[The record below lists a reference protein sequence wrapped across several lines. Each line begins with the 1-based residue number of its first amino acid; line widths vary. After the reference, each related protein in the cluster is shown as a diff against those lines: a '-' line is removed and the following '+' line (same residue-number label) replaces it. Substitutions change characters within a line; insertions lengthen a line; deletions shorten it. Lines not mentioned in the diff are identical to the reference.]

1 MQIKWFKDS
10 KELLSGAT
18 QPPTFIRELKPAEVV
33 KGFDAML
40 ECEVSGTPPFEVT
53 WLKNNKEIRS
63 SKKYAMSDRESI
75 FTLVV
80 TNCDFSDA
88 GEYQCIISNDG
99 GSCSCSTRVSLKE
112 PPSFIKKI
120 ENVATVLKSSAVFQC
135 TVAGAH
141 PLSVSWIKDEK
152 IIEEDENF
160 HITFEDNVAILKIK
174 HIDIGH
180 RGRYTCQAKN
190 ESGVEKCFA
199 LLLVQEPAQIIEKTK
214 SVKVTE
220 KDPVTLECTV
230 AGTPEL
236 KLKWFKDGKQ
246 LLPSRYYT
254 MSFDSNVASFRI
266 ESVMKEDSGTYAFKD
281 LTKHFFPLKTVEPF
295 VKKLEASK
303 VVKRG
308 DSARFECK
316 ISGSPEIRVVWY
328 RNDNEIIAS
337 EKFRM
342 SFSDSVAVIEMNH
355 LSTEDSG
362 DYICEAHNP
371 AGRASCSTKVIVK
384 EPPVF
389 SRKPSPVDMLKGT
402 DVSLECEISGTP
414 PFEVTWYKDKRQIRS
429 SKKYKVTSKNYHAS
443 IHILNVDA
451 SDIGEYQC
459 KAQNEVGSDSCICT
473 VQLKEPPKFVT
484 KINSISVVV
493 GEPVELQAT
502 VEGSQPI
509 SVQWLKDKEEVV
521 RESENTR
528 IAFADNVATLQL
540 ANAEPGSAG
549 KYICQISNDAGT
561 RECMATLTVLGW

>member
-1 MQIKWFKDS
+1 
-10 KELLSGAT
+10 GAGHQT
-18 QPPTFIRELKPAEVV
+18 I
-33 KGFDAML
+33 
-40 ECEVSGTPPFEVT
+40 
-53 WLKNNKEIRS
+53 
-63 SKKYAMSDRESI
+63 
-75 FTLVV
+75 
-80 TNCDFSDA
+80 
-88 GEYQCIISNDG
+88 
-99 GSCSCSTRVSLKE
+99 
-112 PPSFIKKI
+112 PPSFTKKLTKI
-120 ENVATVLKSSAVFQC
+120 DQVLGSSIHMEC
-135 TVAGAH
+135 K
-141 PLSVSWIKDEK
+141 VSGSLP
-152 IIEEDENF
+152 
-160 HITFEDNVAILKIK
+160 IT
-174 HIDIGH
+174 
-180 RGRYTCQAKN
+180 AK
-190 ESGVEKCFA
+190 
-199 LLLVQEPAQIIEKTK
+199 
-214 SVKVTE
+214 
-220 KDPVTLECTV
+220 
-230 AGTPEL
+230 
-236 KLKWFKDGKQ
+236 WYKDGKEIYDSAKYKSLCHENTVSMEVSNLELADTANYTCSVTNIAGSDSCSAVLTVKGLELFTSSLNCSRKIH
-246 LLPSRYYT
+246 LLKHNCSLTSLNNIAKILRILSVLDCSLWFSNIPS
-254 MSFDSNVASFRI
+254 A
-266 ESVMKEDSGTYAFKD
+266 KD
-281 LTKHFFPLKTVEPF
+281 LTKHFFPLKTVEPASFLVKPENQQAVPNSVAEFKAVLKGTPPFAIKWFKEDLELVSGANCFIGIEGSTGFLTLYSVDVSKSGHYTCQVSNDVGSDSCTATLLVTEPPKF

-443 IHILNVDA
+443 IHVLNVDA

-459 KAQNEVGSDSCICT
+459 KAQNEVGSDTCVCT
-473 VQLKEPPKFVT
+473 VKLKEPPKFVT

-509 SVQWLKDKEEVV
+509 SVQWLKDKEDVV

-528 IAFADNVATLQL
+528 ITFADNVATLQL